1 MANAQTVYV
10 LALYQIPFVLMRYM
24 TVTYEDAGGAMDTS
38 EAETDGKEYPC
49 LIRVTN
55 GKDINLSTHV
65 SIHVYFLL
73 SCYTPTSVA
82 DHESGG
88 AK

>member
-1 MANAQTVYV
+1 
-10 LALYQIPFVLMRYM
+10 
-24 TVTYEDAGGAMDTS
+24 MDTS

-65 SIHVYFLL
+65 SNSCLL
-73 SCYTPTSVA
+73 LTLVLHSNFRR
-82 DHESGG
+82 
-88 AK
+88 